1 VFVRGE
7 ALFEDRYLPQ
17 LGRVVIIKNVLFA
30 VRDEA
35 WRIPAFLLTQ
45 RVFYRTRTYTQQI
58 ERMQS
63 ELLGYTTEEIEQ
75 GGSTESRHHRRF
87 FSRRHRPPSHRHHP
101 LLAAREAASC
111 E

>member
-1 VFVRGE
+1 M
-7 ALFEDRYLPQ
+7 
-17 LGRVVIIKNVLFA
+17 LFA

-45 RVFYRTRTYTQQI
+45 RVFYRTRTYTEQI

-87 FSRRHRPPSHRHHP
+87 FSRRHRPTYLTR
-101 LLAAREAASC
+101 L
-111 E
+111 